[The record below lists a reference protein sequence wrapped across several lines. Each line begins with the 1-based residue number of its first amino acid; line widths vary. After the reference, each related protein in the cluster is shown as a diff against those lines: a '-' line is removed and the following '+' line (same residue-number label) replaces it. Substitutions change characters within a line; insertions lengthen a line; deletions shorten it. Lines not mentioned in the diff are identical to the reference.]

1 MLVSR
6 RRQRFVG
13 RAAEIELFRAC
24 LDAES
29 PAFAVLFVH
38 GPGGIGKSTLLDAFA
53 VAARREQWRLVW
65 VDARDLLPS
74 PEGVRRAVDTA
85 LREPLGDR
93 RDRSGRTVV
102 LLDSYERLAAL
113 DDWVR
118 EQLLPDLPANVV
130 TVLAGRQPP
139 APGWRADPAWREL
152 LRVIGLRN
160 LTPEE
165 GREYL
170 RRCGVAEAMHGRLLE
185 VSYGHPL
192 GLSLLADQAVRHG
205 SIDLAADSPDLVAA
219 LVQRF
224 LGSVPTFDQ
233 RQALEACALARVTT
247 EPLLRAALD
256 AADVRELFDWLRD
269 LSFVEAGPEG
279 LFPHDLARD
288 VIDRDL
294 RWRDP
299 DSYQIVFRRVQAHLQ
314 SHLLTSAGDERLQGI
329 FDVKYVF
336 RNLPSVLSPVDW
348 QAWGSHVPVHARP
361 EDHATIL
368 DLVCRHEG
376 AESAAIAERWLARQ
390 PGGFVVLRHTGGAV
404 RGFLALLDLTSASDQ
419 ERMADPGVRAVWDH
433 VQREGGLRA
442 GQRVTLTRFLIDA
455 EAYQGPSPTMNAAP
469 VVTLQMYL
477 SAPTLAWDFL
487 ALTEPDRWND
497 YFAMGDMGRI
507 DGADFT
513 VGGRRFGLFGHDFR
527 ALPLG
532 PWMDLWSER
541 ALAQNPTLPPRRS
554 ATRLMLSQPDFAD
567 AVRQGLKDLA
577 RPGPPVPQPTPAD
590 PAPGRCRSRRAPG
603 CRRAGGGTPHG
614 HSDVGAGSAR
624 RQAVPS
630 GAADLPSPDRHPGGS
645 RSPAGAA
652 VQHVPKAPDPGG
664 RPGRGLVL
672 GTRCLRSRRSPHT
685 GSEPD

>member
-53 VAARREQWRLVW
+53 VAARREQRRLVR

-299 DSYQIVFRRVQAHLQ
+299 DSYQIVFRRVQASPAAAASGATVATASETRSSKDAASVRRAAAEPCSRDSSAMSSTITIRSTSWTIRTCAAAASETAPSSSDSARARMPAKGVRRSWESHRIVSRRDSSTARRALPVRAIASGILLQ
-314 SHLLTSAGDERLQGI
+314 PPHTRRARTTPTTRPGCAGEEHEDEGAVVVLADEHGATRHGDSRGQGC
-329 FDVKYVF
+329 DEGD
-336 RNLPSVLSPVDW
+336 RGTEGGHRRSLPSNP
-348 QAWGSHVPVHARP
+348 GGHERP
-361 EDHATIL
+361 ERPDDPRDDGREDDGVRLKCHGGVL
-368 DLVCRHEG
+368 PRRVSRPRPRSC
-376 AESAAIAERWLARQ
+376 ARRAGWPYPRTQ
-390 PGGFVVLRHTGGAV
+390 GPDGGAPN
-404 RGFLALLDLTSASDQ
+404 RKA
-419 ERMADPGVRAVWDH
+419 
-433 VQREGGLRA
+433 
-442 GQRVTLTRFLIDA
+442 
-455 EAYQGPSPTMNAAP
+455 
-469 VVTLQMYL
+469 
-477 SAPTLAWDFL
+477 
-487 ALTEPDRWND
+487 
-497 YFAMGDMGRI
+497 
-507 DGADFT
+507 
-513 VGGRRFGLFGHDFR
+513 GGRRVDAACRSTRHSPR
-527 ALPLG
+527 ARGAEPPARRGASTVSDRELDHPGAALRDG
-532 PWMDLWSER
+532 AVGALVGRMVP
-541 ALAQNPTLPPRRS
+541 ALAGPDSSRVTGRARRS
-554 ATRLMLSQPDFAD
+554 GRRHRD
-567 AVRQGLKDLA
+567 AVVGLLIFFLILNGFD
-577 RPGPPVPQPTPAD
+577 
-590 PAPGRCRSRRAPG
+590 
-603 CRRAGGGTPHG
+603 
-614 HSDVGAGSAR
+614 GA
-624 RQAVPS
+624 
-630 GAADLPSPDRHPGGS
+630 
-645 RSPAGAA
+645 
-652 VQHVPKAPDPGG
+652 
-664 RPGRGLVL
+664 
-672 GTRCLRSRRSPHT
+672 
-685 GSEPD
+685 